1 MQFNRLEGH
10 RMKFSEYNDLLI
22 ENEKITFER
31 IAIIKLICIFL
42 GLIIPIPQSGFYFE
56 NASLKELAF
65 DLFFKIAFM
74 PTAIMQV
81 YWSRTNTYKP
91 IYKYWTVVIDIILLA
106 LYKSVPNFLM
116 FDLTSEDFRN
126 QALMLYD
133 TQQFKWLW
141 CVFLFSLFASSSYY
155 AWVASLLIA
164 ILWILQYLFVEALYF
179 FADHNNFNGFFAN
192 CLDNIV
198 NQSNKKINANEMI
211 DSVFVTFVMAI
222 GFSFTTGYNRKTLE
236 TLFTIDLKRK
246 MLSKYFSPKIVH
258 EIEAG
263 SIEGRRIETKVTSM
277 FIDIR
282 DYAIFAQNHKPNQV
296 LDTLNEFHSLVE
308 TEVFKFNGTL
318 EKYIGD
324 AVFAVFGAPISKD
337 DDILRS
343 FECVK
348 SIFKKVDDWNINRQ
362 KKGLEPLKIG
372 IGLEYGSVICGV
384 IGKDRNMNYA
394 IVGNCVNRSSRL
406 QDLCKELSA
415 QVIMGSDFY
424 EKLSPEIKDN
434 EIINKIEKIK
444 VDLSG
449 FGKEEI
455 YSLKF

>member
-1 MQFNRLEGH
+1 
-10 RMKFSEYNDLLI
+10 MKFSEYNNLLI

-31 IAIIKLICIFL
+31 IAIIKLICIFVGFFIPVPQT
-42 GLIIPIPQSGFYFE
+42 GLYFHE
-56 NASLKELAF
+56 AGISQLAF
-65 DLFFKIAFM
+65 DWFFRIAFI
-74 PTAIMQV
+74 PTGVMQV

-91 IYKYWTVVIDIILLA
+91 IYKYWVVIIELILLA
-106 LYKSVPNFLM
+106 LYSSVPNFLI
-116 FDLTSEDFRN
+116 FDVKSEEFRS

-133 TQQFKWLW
+133 IQALKWLW
-141 CVFLFSLFASSSYY
+141 CVFLFSLFVSSSSY
-155 AWVASLLIA
+155 AWVASLMIA
-164 ILWILQYLFVEALYF
+164 TLWILQYLFVEALYF
-179 FADHNNFNGFFAN
+179 FASHNNFNGFFAN

-211 DSVFVTFVMAI
+211 DSVFVTLVMAI
-222 GFSFTTGYNRKTLE
+222 GFSFTSNYNRKTLE
-236 TLFTIDLKRK
+236 NLFTLDFKRK

-258 EIEAG
+258 EIEGG
-263 SIEGRRIETKVTSM
+263 SLENRRIETNVTSM
-277 FIDIR
+277 FLDIR
-282 DYAIFAQNHKPNQV
+282 DYAIFSKNHKPNQV

-406 QDLCKELSA
+406 QDLCKELNA
-415 QVIMGSDFY
+415 QVVMGSDFY
-424 EKLSPEIKDN
+424 EKLGAEIKDT
-434 EIINKIEKIK
+434 EIFNKIKK
-444 VDLSG
+444 VKTNLRG
-449 FGKEEI
+449 FGHEYI
-455 YSLKF
+455 QYLSL